1 MDNMDRFGEMSLKAL
16 SFPHSPQVF
25 PQAGKSTFFALA
37 VNINEEKKRD
47 NFVTVF
53 INAF

>member
-1 MDNMDRFGEMSLKAL
+1 MDNIGLPGEMSLKIL

-25 PQAGKSTFFALA
+25 PQVEKSTFFALA
-37 VNINEEKKRD
+37 VNINEGKKRD

-53 INAF
+53 IIAF